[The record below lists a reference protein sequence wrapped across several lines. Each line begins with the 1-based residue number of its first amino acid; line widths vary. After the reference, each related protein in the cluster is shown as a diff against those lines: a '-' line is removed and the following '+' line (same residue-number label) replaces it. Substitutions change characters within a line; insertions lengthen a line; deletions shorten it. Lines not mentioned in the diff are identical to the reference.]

1 LADWGGSPNAPYTTS
16 MQIDVANQ
24 MATMADE
31 RNISFVISLGD
42 NFYDAGIYDFK
53 SDRFEVM

>member
-1 LADWGGSPNAPYTTS
+1 

-24 MATMADE
+24 MAAMADE

-42 NFYDAGIYDFK
+42 NFYNAGIYDLE
-53 SDRFEVM
+53 SDRFEVMLNSHY